1 MYKFSYEEVL
11 DEGAPRQKESE
22 RAAIQHS
29 IELLRRAELK
39 GRDSIEAAEAL
50 VFLNRLWSFFIEE
63 LCKPDNLL
71 PSELKARI
79 ISIGLWLLR
88 EGDAIGDKRSNNF
101 KGIIDV
107 SETVAE
113 GLQ

>member
-22 RAAIQHS
+22 RAAIQH
-29 IELLRRAELK
+29 
-39 GRDSIEAAEAL
+39 
-50 VFLNRLWSFFIEE
+50 RLWSFFIEE
-63 LCKPDNLL
+63 LCKPDNVL

-79 ISIGLWLLR
+79 ISIGLWLMR

-113 GLQ
+113 GLR